1 MRPLL
6 IFFPLAVTAVFS
18 LSPMLP
24 THAQSQVEM
33 TAQAW
38 ADFDKA
44 DKELNAVYQQVLKSM
59 DDDIA
64 RRKLIAAQKAWL
76 TFRDAQAEVD
86 ADQARG
92 GSLENQLRAMS
103 ETETTNARIAGLKK
117 YLADQEGK

>member
-1 MRPLL
+1 
-6 IFFPLAVTAVFS
+6 
-18 LSPMLP
+18 MLP